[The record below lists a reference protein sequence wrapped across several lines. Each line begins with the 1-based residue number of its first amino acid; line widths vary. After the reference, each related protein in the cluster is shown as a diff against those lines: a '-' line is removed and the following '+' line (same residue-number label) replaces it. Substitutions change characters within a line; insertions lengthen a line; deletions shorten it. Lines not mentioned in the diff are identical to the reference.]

1 MEILLI
7 LIIIMET
14 RILLIFQLEANTQFK
29 SLKFF

>member
-7 LIIIMET
+7 LLTIMET
-14 RILLIFQLEANTQFK
+14 RILLIFQLEENMQLK